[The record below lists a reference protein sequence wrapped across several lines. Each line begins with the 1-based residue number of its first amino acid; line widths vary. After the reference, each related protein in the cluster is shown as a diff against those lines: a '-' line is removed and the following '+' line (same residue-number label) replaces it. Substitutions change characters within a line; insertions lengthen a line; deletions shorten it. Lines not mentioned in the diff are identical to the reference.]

1 MMAASYSYPRKIG
14 SNSGSFSSL
23 DSHPSGRPRDQAE
36 HLFIPATSMELK
48 MANSAGPFHRNFASA
63 PLRTGMLILGTATAL
78 IISITAQSAS
88 AAIRCDGN
96 FQITEHG
103 PIATPYCQDNYLAQ
117 IALEYGMRV
126 SGEAVRYNV
135 GVKKRVCRLV
145 GYDIRIKD
153 TCVDYLPEGDR
164 RLK

>member
-1 MMAASYSYPRKIG
+1 MA
-14 SNSGSFSSL
+14 
-23 DSHPSGRPRDQAE
+23 D
-36 HLFIPATSMELK
+36 
-48 MANSAGPFHRNFASA
+48 SAGRFHRNFESA
-63 PLRTGMLILGTATAL
+63 ALWPYMLILGTATAL
-78 IISITAQSAS
+78 IVNITAQSAS

-145 GYDIRIKD
+145 GHDIRIKD
-153 TCVDYLPEGDR
+153 TCGDYLPEGDR